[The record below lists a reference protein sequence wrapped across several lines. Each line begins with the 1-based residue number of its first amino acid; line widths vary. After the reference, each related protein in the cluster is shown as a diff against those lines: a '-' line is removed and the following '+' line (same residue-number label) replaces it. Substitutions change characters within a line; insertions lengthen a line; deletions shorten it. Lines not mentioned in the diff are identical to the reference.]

1 MKRGT
6 TPAWRYCSTDE
17 VLRSVRRVRRR
28 FGRLLL
34 IPDLALHE
42 LDRVAGGIADVEGTP
57 PERPG
62 DLALDFDPIRAEP
75 VRETSKCT
83 LVDTE
88 RRVPGAGRA
97 VRRNETARNA
107 ARLGIEDQKQ
117 PAVGQAEGQRV
128 LVRPFYLA

>member
-34 IPDLALHE
+34 IPDFALDE
-42 LDRVAGGIADVEGTP
+42 LDRVAGGIADGERTP

-62 DLALDFDPIRAEP
+62 DLALDFDPVLAEP
-75 VRETSKCT
+75 IGETYKCT
-83 LVDTE
+83 LADAE
-88 RRVPGAGRA
+88 RRVPRASRA
-97 VRRNETARNA
+97 VRRNE
-107 ARLGIEDQKQ
+107 
-117 PAVGQAEGQRV
+117 
-128 LVRPFYLA
+128 

>member
-42 LDRVAGGIADVEGTP
+42 LDRVVGRIADVEGTP

-62 DLALDFDPIRAEP
+62 DLALDFDAVGAEPIREI
-75 VRETSKCT
+75 SKST
-83 LVDTE
+83 LADPE
-88 RRVPGAGRA
+88 RRVAGAGRA
-97 VRRNETARNA
+97 VRRNETARRA
-107 ARLGIEDQKQ
+107 ARLG
-117 PAVGQAEGQRV
+117 
-128 LVRPFYLA
+128 